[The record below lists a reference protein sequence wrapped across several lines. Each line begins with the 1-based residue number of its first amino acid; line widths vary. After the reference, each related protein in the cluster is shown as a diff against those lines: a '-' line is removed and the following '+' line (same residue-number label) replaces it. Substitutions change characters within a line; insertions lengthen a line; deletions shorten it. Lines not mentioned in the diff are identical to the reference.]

1 MPILST
7 PIQRRRSSGSAGTKE
22 QYHEMRLDEV
32 IEELK
37 TMSEEIEQMM
47 EKLLEIKILI
57 RKLEIPELMNE
68 AES

>member
-1 MPILST
+1 
-7 PIQRRRSSGSAGTKE
+7 
-22 QYHEMRLDEV
+22 MRLDEV

-47 EKLLEIKILI
+47 GILLEIKILI

>member
-1 MPILST
+1 
-7 PIQRRRSSGSAGTKE
+7 
-22 QYHEMRLDEV
+22 MRLDEV

-37 TMSEEIEQMM
+37 TMSEEIEQIIA
-47 EKLLEIKILI
+47 KLLEIKTLI

>member
-1 MPILST
+1 
-7 PIQRRRSSGSAGTKE
+7 
-22 QYHEMRLDEV
+22 MRLDEV

-37 TMSEEIEQMM
+37 IMSEEIEQMM

>member
-1 MPILST
+1 
-7 PIQRRRSSGSAGTKE
+7 
-22 QYHEMRLDEV
+22 MRLDEV

>member
-1 MPILST
+1 
-7 PIQRRRSSGSAGTKE
+7 
-22 QYHEMRLDEV
+22 MRLDEV

-47 EKLLEIKILI
+47 GILLEIKLLI

>member
-1 MPILST
+1 M
-7 PIQRRRSSGSAGTKE
+7 
-22 QYHEMRLDEV
+22 MRLDEV

-47 EKLLEIKILI
+47 GILLEIKTLI
-57 RKLEIPELMNE
+57 RKLEIPELINE

>member
-1 MPILST
+1 M
-7 PIQRRRSSGSAGTKE
+7 
-22 QYHEMRLDEV
+22 MRLDEV

-47 EKLLEIKILI
+47 GILLEIKLLI